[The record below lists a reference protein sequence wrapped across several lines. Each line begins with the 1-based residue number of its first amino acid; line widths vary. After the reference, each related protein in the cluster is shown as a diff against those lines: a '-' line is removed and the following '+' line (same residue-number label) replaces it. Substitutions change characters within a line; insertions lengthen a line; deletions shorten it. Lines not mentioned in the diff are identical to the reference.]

1 MAKKLLIAEDEE
13 SLRALLV
20 ATLQDDSRYGLITS
34 SDGEET
40 LSLAREE
47 LPDLIFLD
55 ILMPKMDGIEVC
67 RALKA
72 DERTRG
78 IKIVMITAL
87 TQETNRKAAM
97 EAGAD
102 DYVTKPFSPIALLEK
117 VDQVLGGE

>member
-40 LSLAREE
+40 LSLARDE